1 MSGHLFILNP
11 RQNVETVIKNKK
23 VQVSMKQWEAG
34 ANEIKAD
41 DLIYLAE
48 SNKGGVTSLCMIA
61 KAATGAVKSARERYI
76 RLSYIR
82 LKSYVL
88 VEGVAV
94 GDSLKETNWKQL
106 DNQEAAA
113 CFFDTA
119 VSDRLATSLKSTI
132 SKAIL
137 KGYGFDTETI
147 YRSVLI
153 NGASFGSGPVLRSWY
168 DADLLLNE
176 PKYRETLRKR
186 LSDLDGQTFESL
198 MAVFFGIPIF
208 GFDAVRTTKRSN
220 DDGIDLMATRRDEIS
235 GIMLIIGQCKR
246 RKTTIN
252 ANEVKLLTADRIRS
266 KAARAIFITTSRFS
280 PQAENV
286 AIEDGHVQLMDGDKL
301 AALLFKYAEQMPG
314 LWDKIRQSSQM
325 TLVPQK

>member
-1 MSGHLFILNP
+1 MSGHLFILNQ
-11 RQNVETVIKNKK
+11 RQNVDTVAKNKK
-23 VQVSMKQWEAG
+23 VQVSTKQWEAG
-34 ANEIKAD
+34 ANEIKAN
-41 DLIYLAE
+41 DLIFLADA
-48 SNKGGVTSLCMIA
+48 NKGSAISLRMIA
-61 KAATGAVKSARERYI
+61 KAATGAVKSAREKYI

-88 VEGVAV
+88 IEGIAT
-94 GDSLKETNWKQL
+94 GDTLKETNWKQL

-113 CFFDTA
+113 CFFDTSA
-119 VSDRLATSLKSTI
+119 SDRLTTSLKSTI
-132 SKAIL
+132 SKAVL
-137 KGYGFDTETI
+137 KGFGFDTETI

-153 NGASFGSGPVLRSWY
+153 NGASVGSGPVLRSWY

-186 LSDLDGQTFESL
+186 LLELDGQTFESL
-198 MAVFFGIPIF
+198 VAAFFSIPVF
-208 GFDAVRTTKRSN
+208 GFDSVRTTKRSN
-220 DDGIDLMATRRDEIS
+220 DDGIDLMATRRDEVS
-235 GIMLIIGQCKR
+235 GSMLIIGQCKR

-252 ANEVKLLTADRIRS
+252 ANEVKLLTADRTRS
-266 KAARAIFITTSRFS
+266 KAARGIFVTTSRFS

-286 AIEDGHVQLMDGDKL
+286 SIEDGHVQLIDGDKL

-325 TLVPQK
+325 TLIPQK